1 MQLCM
6 SYASMYIM
14 QVRMYMNVMY
24 ALCMLTK
31 LTRQMKLE
39 VNQHRN
45 MSNYSATLNKV

>member
-6 SYASMYIM
+6 SYASVY
-14 QVRMYMNVMY
+14 YACMNVMY
-24 ALCMLTK
+24 VQCMLTR